1 MRASFV
7 ALTGVVH
14 AGNCSSAERGAF
26 TEVDVEVGAVN
37 VDLHR
42 VVMIDDPDWPGI
54 ALHGCK
60 RLSRP

>member
-1 MRASFV
+1 MRSSFI

-14 AGNCSSAERGAF
+14 AENCPSAERGVF

-42 VVMIDDPDWPGI
+42 VVMIDDLIG
-54 ALHGCK
+54 LG
-60 RLSRP
+60 